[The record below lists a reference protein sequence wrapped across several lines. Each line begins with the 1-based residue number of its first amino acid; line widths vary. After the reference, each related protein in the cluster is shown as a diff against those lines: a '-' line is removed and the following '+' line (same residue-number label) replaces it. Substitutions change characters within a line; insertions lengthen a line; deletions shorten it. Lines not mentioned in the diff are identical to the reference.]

1 MEYSSILLWK
11 QHIILFWFLL
21 CFCCCGMKNVNYF
34 FLLFSDTLDTAA
46 PIPQPLKIIGH
57 NIDNLWSHINFH
69 IIFIWCLLISNYKY
83 SINPFLFPLFCM
95 EEIRILIINFLITIF
110 VYSSL
115 GFIHYYLLPCIVN
128 ISYCVYCYIC
138 YCWINEN

>member
-1 MEYSSILLWK
+1 MDLGTNSKNPSCLTLWKWGKSFLKMEYSSILLWK

-83 SINPFLFPLFCM
+83 SINPFLSPLFCM
-95 EEIRILIINFLITIF
+95 EEIRILIINLFNYHLR
-110 VYSSL
+110 
-115 GFIHYYLLPCIVN
+115 LL
-128 ISYCVYCYIC
+128 
-138 YCWINEN
+138 